1 MLEESR
7 GDVSNDSQSGE
18 EVALVDEPLEKL
30 ESSQE
35 EMISAEERRGEEE
48 GEEEGE
54 GEEEEEEEEGEEE
67 GERTG
72 EK

>member
-7 GDVSNDSQSGE
+7 GDVSNDSQSGK
-18 EVALVDEPLEKL
+18 EVALVNEALEKL

-54 GEEEEEEEEGEEE
+54 GEEEEEEEEGEGE